1 MKPTSATATA
11 TAATPEIPA
20 TPATPAPPHRR
31 RGLWPRSL
39 LGRNLLLMAVLIV
52 LGQLVAA
59 MLVRQLI
66 FQPRV
71 AQVADGVARNV
82 AALRAG
88 LQVLPP
94 AQRLAFVDAFNRQ
107 AAQAAAAQA
116 LAPGGAA
123 RRALLSP
130 LERQFVQAVSRRL
143 GAAGDAQ
150 ATSHSPQRPQPL
162 WRRDSTGVLALR
174 VAHEGTD
181 YWLNLPSVFPT
192 REFTGAW
199 LLATLTSM
207 LLALLGAWWLQRH
220 IHRPLAQVVAAAQ
233 QLARGQP
240 PATLPDDGPEEIAT
254 VARSFN
260 QMAQALAAADHERA
274 LMLAGLSHD
283 LRTPLTKLR
292 LGVEIAGAQADA
304 TLAASMARSIE
315 EMDGIVGQF
324 LQFARSGEAELAT
337 SASLNE
343 LARAVAEAQ
352 ADHGRALVLELATQL
367 PNVPVRP
374 QALRRALDNLVENAW
389 RHGAAPV
396 VLRTGRGVRQVWI
409 EVADHGAG
417 MNAEELERM
426 RQPFVRGG
434 GTARAGTPGAGLGL
448 AIAERVARTH
458 GGELELRSAPG
469 QGLRA
474 RLVLPLA
481 APAGGSA
488 ESQSN

>member
-1 MKPTSATATA
+1 MTTSATT
-11 TAATPEIPA
+11 
-20 TPATPAPPHRR
+20 RR
-31 RGLWPRSL
+31 WGLWPRSL

-59 MLVRQLI
+59 VLVRQMI
-66 FQPRV
+66 FKPRV

-88 LQVLPP
+88 LQALPQ
-94 AQRLAFVDAFNRQ
+94 AQRVAFVEAFNRQ
-107 AAQAAAAQA
+107 AVLSAPPVA
-116 LAPGGAA
+116 LESPA

-130 LERQFVQAVSRRL
+130 MERQFVQAVSRRL
-143 GAAGDAQ
+143 GVNDAAG
-150 ATSHSPQRPQPL
+150 PPPQPV

-174 VAHEGTD
+174 VVHQGADGPES

-199 LLATLTSM
+199 LVATLASM

-220 IHRPLAQVVAAAQ
+220 INRPLVQVVGAAQ
-233 QLARGQP
+233 QLAHGKS

-260 QMAQALAAADHERA
+260 QMAQSLAAADHERA
-274 LMLAGLSHD
+274 LMLAGVSHD

-292 LGVEIAGAQADA
+292 LGVEIAGAQVDA
-304 TLAASMARSIE
+304 PLAASMARSID

-324 LQFARSGEAELAT
+324 LQFARSGEAEAPT
-337 SASLNE
+337 TASLND
-343 LARAVAEAQ
+343 LAQAVAEAQ
-352 ADHGRALVLELATQL
+352 ADHGRALVLELGAL
-367 PNVPVRP
+367 PDVPVRP

-396 VLRTGRGVRQVWI
+396 VLRTGADATQVWL
-409 EVADHGAG
+409 EVQDQGPG
-417 MNAEELERM
+417 ITAEEIDRM
-426 RQPFVRGG
+426 RQPFARGG
-434 GTARAGTPGAGLGL
+434 GTARAGAPGAGLGL
-448 AIAERVARTH
+448 AIAERVARAQ
-458 GGELELRSAPG
+458 GGALELHSAPG

-474 RLVLPLA
+474 RLVLPVA
-481 APAGGSA
+481 GPGGEPATA
-488 ESQSN
+488 